1 MEKAKF
7 KAWLIAIVAG
17 LLLLGAE
24 WFVLYRVSGR
34 TLFRS
39 DLVLVGISMLLV
51 IIVGGLLI
59 LKIYKTFKHTL
70 FFGLAIPILMSTILW
85 PQLFATQRFICLK
98 ASPGEHGPYII
109 TQSLKPYFFE
119 SDYWL
124 VEDKCKAERKTKT
137 WNAPFIPF

>member
-39 DLVLVGISMLLV
+39 DLILVGVSMLLV
-51 IIVGGLLI
+51 IIVSGLSI

-85 PQLFATQRFICLK
+85 PQLFATQRIICSN
-98 ASPGEHGPYII
+98 AQPGEHGQYWVTEI
-109 TQSLKPYFFE
+109 KPYFFE

-124 VEDKCKAERKTKT
+124 VEDKCKAERKTKM
-137 WNAPFIPF
+137 WDAPFVDF